1 MRARIVAIVRLA
13 LALVL
18 AGPVAGYAQDS
29 TLAITA
35 DRLVDVVAGKSVSP
49 GVVVVRGGT
58 IIAAGDRQSIAI
70 PAAAR
75 LIELGDATL
84 LPGFIDA
91 HVHLLLGGAPRANAE
106 ATLRAGFTTV
116 QDLGALGYLNLRLR
130 DSINHGVTPGPRI
143 IASGPWLGVSG
154 GICDFNGIGVH
165 GRDQML
171 ARVRADADRGSQL
184 IKLCITGWP
193 ADGFAHPDSVELGP
207 DDVAA
212 VTRAAR
218 DAGRPIVA
226 HAIGRAGAASAVR
239 GGIAGLAHSAFVD
252 DETIRLM
259 RERGTWIAS
268 TLVSFGQADSAVL
281 NGLTARMRAAL
292 AGGVRIILGTDAGVV
307 PHGFNASEFA
317 ALVGL
322 GMTPLEALCAGSIR
336 AAEALGVADS
346 LGSLSPGKVADIVA
360 VSGDPIRN
368 IEATRHVI
376 LVLKSG
382 RSFSPRRE
390 Q

>member
-1 MRARIVAIVRLA
+1 VRCSLRF
-13 LALVL
+13 ALVV
-18 AGPVAGYAQDS
+18 ACPVAGNAQDS

-35 DRLVDVVAGKSVSP
+35 DRLVDVVDGKSVSP
-49 GVVVVRGGT
+49 GVVVVRDGK
-58 IIAAGDRQSIAI
+58 IVAAGDRRSVTIP
-70 PAAAR
+70 PAAR
-75 LIELGDATL
+75 VIDLGDATL

-91 HVHLLLGGAPRANAE
+91 HVHLLLGGPPRANAE

-116 QDLGALGYLNLRLR
+116 QDLGALGYSNLRLR

-171 ARVRADADRGSQL
+171 ARVRDDAARGSQL

-193 ADGFAHPDSVELGP
+193 ADGFAHPDSVEIGP

-212 VTRAAR
+212 VIHAAR
-218 DAGRPIVA
+218 DAGRPAIA

-239 GGIAGLAHSAFVD
+239 GGIAGLAHSAFLD

-259 RERGTWIAS
+259 HDQNTWIAS
-268 TLVSFGQADSAVL
+268 TLVSFGQADSAVR
-281 NGLTARMRAAL
+281 NGLMARMRAAL
-292 AGGVRIILGTDAGVV
+292 AGSVKVILGTDAGVV
-307 PHGFNASEFA
+307 PHGSNASEFA

-322 GMTPLEALCAGSIR
+322 GMKPMEALRAGTIR
-336 AAEALGVADS
+336 AAEALGLADS
-346 LGSLSPGKVADIVA
+346 LGSLAPGKVADLVA
-360 VSGDPIRN
+360 VAGDPLRN
-368 IEATRHVI
+368 IEATRRVI

-382 RSFSPRRE
+382 HTFSPRRD